1 MPTIDL
7 RDIISLTDFQRNAK
21 DHITRLARTG
31 KAQVLTVNGKASLVV
46 QDAEAYQKLLDQAEA
61 GRNKTLSIVGGSVAA
76 PSMHPSTP
84 PREAGKIDASKS
96 EPPVVHVMPAAR
108 LVQQVEGKTESRADQ
123 ASAIAA
129 AMQELRK
136 SMAGGGR
143 GR

>member
-61 GRNKTLSIVGGSVAA
+61 GRNKTLSIVGASVPPPA
-76 PSMHPSTP
+76 PTALAS
-84 PREAGKIDASKS
+84 RDAGRGEASKT

-108 LVQQVEGKTESRADQ
+108 PAQQVEGKSESRADQ

>member
-76 PSMHPSTP
+76 PASSPTTTRDAVKSET
-84 PREAGKIDASKS
+84 GKV
-96 EPPVVHVMPAAR
+96 EPPVVHVVAPARPAQQSEAR
-108 LVQQVEGKTESRADQ
+108 HDAKPDQ

-136 SMAGGGR
+136 SLAGGGR